1 MSACL
6 PLFGQSLREFC
17 ILKKS
22 ATGGLRFALLLS
34 SMLTNI
40 SFTTRG

>member
-1 MSACL
+1 MSAA
-6 PLFGQSLREFC
+6 FGQRKSLKEFC
-17 ILKKS
+17 ILKKVCIWWFKICS
-22 ATGGLRFALLLS
+22 LLS